1 MKQRYNLPDTDP
13 DGFNELLKLETFM
26 EKIEWIAPYKYLIK
40 IRASQLNKCAYC
52 LNMHS
57 KEALEN
63 GETANRIILLNAW
76 KEATV
81 FGEKEKIV
89 LEFTEHFTLVS
100 QAEFNEGLFQQ
111 ASDHF
116 DNKQVAQLVMAIGMI
131 NLWNRIVIC
140 SGIK

>member
-1 MKQRYNLPDTDP
+1 MEQRYNLPDTDP
-13 DGFNELLKLETFM
+13 EGFNELLKLETFM
-26 EKIEWIAPYKYLIK
+26 EKIEWLNPYKYLIK
-40 IRASQLNKCAYC
+40 LRASQLNKCAYC

-57 KEALEN
+57 KEALQK
-63 GETANRIILLNAW
+63 GETINRIILLNAW

-81 FGEKEKIV
+81 FDEKEKIV

-100 QAEFNEGLFQQ
+100 LTRFNDDLFQQ
-111 ASDHF
+111 ASAHF
-116 DNKQVAQLVMAIGMI
+116 NDKQIAQLVMAIGMI